1 MAKPTRRGTLSA
13 AQRAKLP
20 ARAFLASGRRFPAPT
35 KADAR
40 KAGISEG
47 QRQRVLR
54 NAVARAGQ
62 SHTHGSKGHVQAK
75 AKTRSGPGAGWS
87 SSSKARR
94 SR

>member
-54 NAVARAGQ
+54 NAVARAAQTPGV
-62 SHTHGSKGHVQAK
+62 SKTRVQRIAK
-75 AKTRSGPGAGWS
+75 QRSGPGAGWAGS
-87 SSSKARR
+87 HHARR
-94 SR
+94 RTR